1 MIRSRNRIAA
11 VRVAAFL
18 GLSLALYLA
27 LPAPSPSWAA
37 TVRVPPRAGALADAC
52 AAAASGDTLIVAA
65 GVHAGGAVIARPL
78 TLRGE
83 PGAIVEGTGIGSVL
97 FLTGSLIRIENLA
110 IRRSGNQPLT
120 IDAGIFVKGGSRVRV
135 SDVRMTDVLY
145 GVAAER
151 AESLVV
157 ERCEL
162 RGRASARGGVEF
174 SMDASNGNGIHLWYC
189 HDAVIRDS
197 RITHFVD
204 GVYLAFAF
212 GTEIRGNLLWEN
224 GRYGLHTM
232 YCQNNRLVENRFTR
246 NIAGCAIMFSN
257 HLVVERNDFVHNRGS
272 RTYGLLLKDCS
283 DGRFTH
289 NRLVDNTVAIFMDGS
304 NRNHVSENLVQD
316 NGWGI
321 ILFSSCAGNEFAG
334 NNFWNNDYPV
344 ALDMR
349 YSDNRFDDGARGNY
363 WSENAPYDLDANGV
377 SDVAFSP
384 VSAFAFLS
392 KQYPDLAILSRSPA
406 AAALSVAERT
416 IPALRPSEI
425 VDRYPLVSPA
435 SMVPPAPAAE
445 PPVRSANGTRAMAGA
460 GFLLVAA
467 TGLAGLFV
475 RGWRR

>member
-1 MIRSRNRIAA
+1 M
-11 VRVAAFL
+11 
-18 GLSLALYLA
+18 
-27 LPAPSPSWAA
+27 
-37 TVRVPPRAGALADAC
+37 
-52 AAAASGDTLIVAA
+52 
-65 GVHAGGAVIARPL
+65 

-83 PGAIVEGTGIGSVL
+83 PGAIVEGTGTGSVL
-97 FLTGSLIRIENLA
+97 FLTGSLIRVEDLA
-110 IRRSGNQPLT
+110 IRRTGNQPLT
-120 IDAGIFVKGGSRVRV
+120 IDAGIFVKGGAHVRV
-135 SDVRMTDVLY
+135 SNVTMTDVLY

-157 ERCEL
+157 ERCAL
-162 RGRASARGGVEF
+162 RGRASAGGGVELP
-174 SMDASNGNGIHLWYC
+174 MDASNGNGIHLWYC
-189 HDAVIRDS
+189 HDAAIRES

-204 GVYLAFAF
+204 GIYLSFAK

-246 NIAGCAIMFSN
+246 NIAGCSIMFSN

-283 DGRFTH
+283 DGRFTR
-289 NRLVDNTVAIFMDGS
+289 NRLVDNTVAVFMDGS
-304 NRNHVSENLVQD
+304 NRNRLSENLVQD

-321 ILFSSCAGNEFAG
+321 LLFSSCAGNEFAG

-363 WSENAPYDLDANGV
+363 WSENAPYDLDGNGV
-377 SDVAFSP
+377 SDVPFSP

-392 KQYPDLAILSRSPA
+392 KQYPDLAILGRSPA
-406 AAALSVAERT
+406 ATALSGAERT

-435 SMVPPAPAAE
+435 PMVPPAPAPE
-445 PPVRSANGTRAMAGA
+445 PPSRSGAGTRALAGA
-460 GFLLVAA
+460 GFALVAA
-467 TGLAGLFV
+467 TGVAGLLV
-475 RGWRR
+475 RRRPR

>member
-1 MIRSRNRIAA
+1 MIRSRTRGAA
-11 VRVAAFL
+11 IRGAAL
-18 GLSLALYLA
+18 LSLSLALTLLA
-27 LPAPSPSWAA
+27 PQGARAETRRVAPG
-37 TVRVPPRAGALADAC
+37 AGALAVAC
-52 AAAASGDTLIVAA
+52 AEAASGDTLILSP
-65 GVHAGGAVIARPL
+65 GVHAGGAAIQRPL

-83 PGAIVEGTGIGSVL
+83 PGAIVEGAGSGSVL
-97 FLTGSLIRIENLA
+97 FLTGSLIRVEDVA
-110 IRRSGNQPLT
+110 IRGSGNQPLT
-120 IDAGIFVKGGSRVRV
+120 IDSGIFVKGGAHVRV
-135 SDVRMTDVLY
+135 ANVTMTDVLY
-145 GVAAER
+145 GIAAER
-151 AESLVV
+151 ADSLVV

-162 RGRASARGGVEF
+162 RGRASASGRVEL
-174 SMDASNGNGIHLWYC
+174 SMDASNGNGVHLWYC
-189 HDAVIRDS
+189 HDAAVRDS

-204 GVYLAFAF
+204 GIYLAFAM

-232 YCQNNRLVENRFTR
+232 YCQNNTLRENRFTR

-257 HLVVERNDFVHNRGS
+257 HLIVERNDFVQNRGS

-316 NGWGI
+316 NGWGV

-392 KQYPDLAILSRSPA
+392 KQYPDLAILGRSPA
-406 AAALSVAERT
+406 ATALSVAERT

-435 SMVPPAPAAE
+435 PMVPPAPAAE
-445 PPVRSANGTRAMAGA
+445 PPARSGAGSRALAGA
-460 GFLLVAA
+460 GFALVAA
-467 TGLAGLFV
+467 TGVAGLFL
-475 RGWRR
+475 GRRAR

>member
-1 MIRSRNRIAA
+1 MILSRTRG
-11 VRVAAFL
+11 VALRFATFL
-18 GLSLALYLA
+18 GLSLALIQA
-27 LPAPSPSWAA
+27 HPSRAA
-37 TVRVPPRAGALADAC
+37 TLRVSPRAGALAEAC
-52 AAAASGDTLIVAA
+52 AAAAPGDTLIVSS

-83 PGAIVEGTGIGSVL
+83 PGAIVEGTGSGSVL
-97 FLTGSLIRIENLA
+97 FLTASLVRVENLA

-120 IDAGIFVKGGSRVRV
+120 IDAGVFVKGGSHVRI

-162 RGRASARGGVEF
+162 RGRSSARGGVEL
-174 SMDASNGNGIHLWYC
+174 SMGASNGNGIHLWYC
-189 HDAVIRDS
+189 HDAAIRDS

-212 GTEIRGNLLWEN
+212 GTEIHGNLLWEN

-232 YCQNNRLVENRFTR
+232 YCQNNRLEENRFAR

-257 HLVVERNDFVHNRGS
+257 HLKVERNDFVQNRGS

-283 DGRFTH
+283 DGRFTQ
-289 NRLVDNTVAIFMDGS
+289 NRFVDNTVAIFMDGS
-304 NRNHVSENLVQD
+304 NRNHLSENLVQD

-377 SDVAFSP
+377 SDVPFSP

-392 KQYPDLAILSRSPA
+392 KQYPDLAILGRSPA
-406 AAALSVAERT
+406 ATALSVAERT

-435 SMVPPAPAAE
+435 SMVPPAPAPE
-445 PPVRSANGTRAMAGA
+445 PPARSANGTRAMAGA

-475 RGWRR
+475 RRRGR

>member
-1 MIRSRNRIAA
+1 MSGSRNRRAAAWIATS
-11 VRVAAFL
+11 FT
-18 GLSLALYLA
+18 LSLVFPALS
-27 LPAPSPSWAA
+27 PARAE
-37 TVRVPPRAGALADAC
+37 TLRVPPRAGALAEAC
-52 AAAASGDTLIVAA
+52 AAAASGDTLIVTA
-65 GVHAGGAVIARPL
+65 GVHPGGAVIARPL

-83 PGAIVEGTGIGSVL
+83 PGAIVEGTGHGSVL
-97 FLTGSLIRIENLA
+97 FLTGSLIRIEDLE

-135 SDVRMTDVLY
+135 SRVRMTDVLY

-151 AESLVV
+151 AESLIV
-157 ERCEL
+157 ERCEF
-162 RGRASARGGVEF
+162 RGRASAHGGVEL

-189 HDAVIRDS
+189 HDAAIRGS

-204 GVYLAFAF
+204 GIYLAFAF

-257 HLVVERNDFVHNRGS
+257 HLVVEGNDFVRNRGS

-289 NRLVDNTVAIFMDGS
+289 NRMVDNTVAIFMDGS
-304 NRNHVSENLVQD
+304 NRNHLSENLVQD

-377 SDVAFSP
+377 SDVPYSP

-392 KQYPDLAILSRSPA
+392 KQYPDLAILGRSPA
-406 AAALSVAERT
+406 ATALSVAERT

-425 VDRYPLVSPA
+425 VDHFPLVTPA
-435 SMVPPAPAAE
+435 PMVPAAPAPE
-445 PPVRSANGTRAMAGA
+445 PPSRPTTGSRALAGA
-460 GFLLVAA
+460 GFLAVAA

-475 RGWRR
+475 RKRGR